1 MGLSV
6 RRYIELLTE
15 FAPSQSH
22 YYKHGTPNGVPGLH
36 STRVSSARFT
46 PSRTDP
52 YNPRSTFMSSD
63 HELVIILD
71 FGGQYTQLIARR
83 VRELGVYS
91 EIVPFNTTAEAIRRR
106 DPRGI
111 ILSGGPSSVYEQ
123 GAPHPDPAV
132 IQMGVPVLGICY
144 GVQLMAHFLG
154 GEVKP
159 SNRRE
164 YGQAEIA
171 VQAQSQLL
179 AGLTSPLKVWMS
191 HGDYV
196 SRPPDGFTITAA
208 TEAAIG
214 AVEDPARKLY
224 GVQFHPEVA
233 HTPQGKEILRNFL
246 VNVCRLRCD
255 WTMSSFI
262 ETTVEDIKRRVG
274 DLRAVC
280 GLSGGVDSSVAAA
293 LVARAVGDRQ
303 TCIFVDTGLLRKNE
317 FEEVL
322 EAYREMD
329 LNVIGVA
336 AGERFLTKL
345 AGVIDPE
352 RKRKIIGNEFIEI
365 FQEEARKLGHEDFL
379 VQGTLYPDVIESVSV
394 KGPSAVIKS
403 HHNVGGLPEKMNL
416 RLIEPLRELFK
427 DEVRRVGREMG
438 LPEEI
443 ISRQPF
449 PGPGL
454 AVRILGEVTA
464 DRVALLQEADAIVI
478 EEIRRADH
486 YDKVWQSFA
495 VLLPIST
502 VGVMGDMRTY
512 DNAIALRVVESLDG
526 MTADWARLPYEV
538 LQRIS
543 SRIVSEVRGVNRVV
557 YDISSKPPS
566 TIEWE

>member
-1 MGLSV
+1 MV
-6 RRYIELLTE
+6 
-15 FAPSQSH
+15 
-22 YYKHGTPNGVPGLH
+22 
-36 STRVSSARFT
+36 
-46 PSRTDP
+46 
-52 YNPRSTFMSSD
+52 SD
-63 HELVIILD
+63 HETVLILD

-91 EIVPFNTTAEAIRRR
+91 EIIPFNTPVAEIRNKN
-106 DPRGI
+106 PRAI
-111 ILSGGPSSVYEQ
+111 ILSGGPSSVYEK
-123 GAPHPDPAV
+123 GAPHPERAV
-132 IQMGVPVLGICY
+132 IEIGVPVFGICY

-159 SNRRE
+159 SDRRE
-164 YGQAEIA
+164 YGQADLDA
-171 VQAQSQLL
+171 KPGSRLFD
-179 AGLTSPLKVWMS
+179 GLPSPMKVWMS

-196 SRPPDGFTITAA
+196 SRPPKGFAVTAS
-208 TEAAIG
+208 TDAAIG
-214 AVEDPARKLY
+214 AVEDAARRLY

-233 HTPQGKEILRNFL
+233 HTPQGKAILKNFL
-246 VNVCRLRCD
+246 VNVCQLRCD
-255 WTMSSFI
+255 WTMASFI
-262 ETTVEDIKRRVG
+262 ETTVETIRKRVG
-274 DLRAVC
+274 DGRAVC

-293 LVARAVGDRQ
+293 LVARAIGDRQ

-336 AGERFLTKL
+336 AGERFLTRL
-345 AGVIDPE
+345 AGVADPE

-365 FQEEARKLGHEDFL
+365 FQEEARKLGEVDFL

-403 HHNVGGLPEKMNL
+403 HHNVGGLPEKMHL
-416 RLIEPLRELFK
+416 KLIEPLRELFK
-427 DEVRRVGREMG
+427 DEVRRVGRELG

-443 ISRQPF
+443 IGRQPF

-464 DRVALLQEADAIVI
+464 DRVALLQAADAIVI
-478 EEIRRADH
+478 DEIRRADL
-486 YDKVWQSFA
+486 YDKIWQSFA
-495 VLLPIST
+495 VLLPVST
-502 VGVMGDMRTY
+502 VGVMGDSRTY
-512 DNAIALRVVESLDG
+512 DNAVAVRAVESLDG
-526 MTADWARLPYEV
+526 MTADWCRLPYDV

-543 SRIVSEVRGVNRVV
+543 SRIVSEVRGINRVV
-557 YDISSKPPS
+557 YDVSSKPPS

>member
-1 MGLSV
+1 MASD
-6 RRYIELLTE
+6 R
-15 FAPSQSH
+15 A
-22 YYKHGTPNGVPGLH
+22 
-36 STRVSSARFT
+36 
-46 PSRTDP
+46 
-52 YNPRSTFMSSD
+52 SD
-63 HELVIILD
+63 HETVLILD

-91 EIVPFNTTAEAIRRR
+91 EIVPFNISAEELRRKN
-106 DPRGI
+106 PQGI
-111 ILSGGPSSVYEQ
+111 VLSGGPSSVYEE

-132 IQMGVPVLGICY
+132 LQMGVPVLGICY
-144 GVQLMAHFLG
+144 GVQLMAYFLG
-154 GEVKP
+154 GEVAP
-159 SNRRE
+159 SDRRE
-164 YGQAEIA
+164 YGQAEIDVKA
-171 VQAQSQLL
+171 ESKLL
-179 AGLTSPLKVWMS
+179 AGLPSPLKVWMS
-191 HGDYV
+191 HGDNV
-196 SRPPDGFTITAA
+196 SRQPEGFVITAA

-214 AVEDPARKLY
+214 AVEDPQRNLY

-246 VNVCRLRCD
+246 VNVCHLRCD
-255 WTMSSFI
+255 WTMASFI
-262 ETTVEDIKRRVG
+262 ETTVKDIKHRVG
-274 DLRAVC
+274 DGRAVC

-293 LVARAVGDRQ
+293 LVGRGIGDRQ

-317 FEEVL
+317 YEEVL
-322 EAYREMD
+322 EAYCEMD

-336 AGERFLTKL
+336 AGERFLTRL

-416 RLIEPLRELFK
+416 KLIEPLRELFK
-427 DEVRRVGREMG
+427 DEVRRVGRELG

-478 EEIRRADH
+478 EEIRRANF

-512 DNAIALRVVESLDG
+512 DNAVALRVVESLDG

-543 SRIVSEVRGVNRVV
+543 SRIVSEVRGINRVV

>member
-1 MGLSV
+1 M
-6 RRYIELLTE
+6 I
-15 FAPSQSH
+15 
-22 YYKHGTPNGVPGLH
+22 
-36 STRVSSARFT
+36 
-46 PSRTDP
+46 
-52 YNPRSTFMSSD
+52 SD
-63 HELVIILD
+63 HETVLILD

-91 EIVPFNTTAEAIRRR
+91 EIVPFNTTAEAIRGKN
-106 DPRGI
+106 PKAI
-111 ILSGGPSSVYEQ
+111 ILSGGPSSVYEE

-132 IQMGVPVLGICY
+132 IEMGVPVLGICY
-144 GVQLMAHFLG
+144 GVQLMAYFLG

-164 YGQAEIA
+164 YGQAEIK
-171 VQAQSQLL
+171 VESDSQLL
-179 AGLTSPLKVWMS
+179 AGLSTPLKVWMS

-196 SRPPDGFTITAA
+196 SRPPEGFRITAS

-214 AVEDPARKLY
+214 AVEDPSRQLY

-246 VNVCRLRCD
+246 VNICHLRCD
-255 WTMSSFI
+255 WTTASFI
-262 ETTVEDIKRRVG
+262 ETTVEEIKQRVG
-274 DLRAVC
+274 EGDAVC

-293 LVARAVGDRQ
+293 LVARAIGDRQ
-303 TCIFVDTGLLRKNE
+303 TCIFVDNGLLRKNE
-317 FEEVL
+317 YEEVL

-329 LNVIGVA
+329 LNLVGVA
-336 AGERFLTKL
+336 AGERFLTRL
-345 AGVIDPE
+345 AGAIDPE

-403 HHNVGGLPEKMNL
+403 HHNVGGLPETMNL
-416 RLIEPLRELFK
+416 KLIEPLRELFK
-427 DEVRRVGREMG
+427 DEVRRVGRELG

-443 ISRQPF
+443 IGRQPF

-478 EEIRRADH
+478 EEIRRADL

-526 MTADWARLPYEV
+526 MTADWARVPYEV

-543 SRIVSEVRGVNRVV
+543 SRVVSEVRGINRVV